1 MYRVIYNA
9 VRTNLTKNIAVD
21 KSGKLCLHS
30 RHLEFLAPKVVT
42 SSQAP
47 RVRFFSSTPSGI
59 DEITYTSLVNE
70 TLESLGDKF
79 SELIEDHSAF
89 EGADVTLSD
98 GVLTVNL
105 GSEFGIYVIN
115 KQTPNKQIWL
125 SSPIS
130 GPQRFDFVRGGSEG
144 SSVVAQDSWIY
155 SHSGQSL
162 HQVLDREIGEKILK
176 INTGFQTDCYL
187 GGENTDHL

>member
-1 MYRVIYNA
+1 MYRVIYNV
-9 VRTNLTKNIAVD
+9 VRTTLNKNISV
-21 KSGKLCLHS
+21 KSGKLCVHS
-30 RHLEFLAPKVVT
+30 RHLEFLAPKIVT

-47 RVRFFSSTPSGI
+47 RARLLSSTPSGI
-59 DEITYTSLVNE
+59 DEITYTPLVNE

-105 GSEFGIYVIN
+105 GAEFGIYVIN
-115 KQTPNKQIWL
+115 KQSPNKQIWL

-144 SSVVAQDSWIY
+144 SSGVTQDSWIY

-162 HQVLDREIGEKILK
+162 HQVLDREIGEKLLK
-176 INTGFQTDCYL
+176 TNTGFQTDCYL